1 MTNEIKRRQ
10 TSAIKSNKE
19 KLTVNVSKTAVKRLD
34 EAVEK
39 TGYPR
44 NELVD
49 RLIIDFHDTLIR
61 KLK

>member
-1 MTNEIKRRQ
+1 MNEPEKRN
-10 TSAIKSNKE
+10 TPAAKSSKE
-19 KLTVNVSKTAVKRLD
+19 KLTVNVSKSAITKLD
-34 EAVEK
+34 AMVLS

-49 RLIIDFHDTLIR
+49 RLIMDFHETLTR